1 MGISLAI
8 LMGFAM
14 NIPMRIQEPFIVR
27 SPPKNKKIKN
37 GMEKETNRM
46 NKVVKDMS
54 SDSF

>member
-27 SPPKNKKIKN
+27 SPPKNKKNKKWN
-37 GMEKETNRM
+37 GKRDEPYE
-46 NKVVKDMS
+46 
-54 SDSF
+54 

>member
-27 SPPKNKKIKN
+27 SPPKKKKKKN